1 MQYIKNSVFLYLT
14 PRQRSQLVSFLR
26 SFAKKHQ
33 NCDENELLDKFI
45 EEENY
50 YMDVGSPHFEFA
62 LDNFSNDEFLG
73 DVIKFFKYIF
83 WENKQKEALKPLL
96 ERQKA
101 SQKEARKRAND
112 YKMSKLKPT
121 KKQLWYYDKVA
132 RAHNVPKK
140 PLEGAT
146 RLDLRNWIME
156 IIDDSGKKG
165 EDEQDFS

>member
-26 SFAKKHQ
+26 SFVKKHSKLSK
-33 NCDENELLDKFI
+33 DELLDKFI

-50 YMDVGSPHFEFA
+50 YNEVGSAHFEFA
-62 LDNFSNDEFLG
+62 LENFSNDEFLS
-73 DVIKFFKYIF
+73 DILKFFDFVF
-83 WENKQKEALKPLL
+83 WEIKQKEAQKPLI

-101 SQKEARKRAND
+101 IQKEARKRAND
-112 YKMSKLKPT
+112 FKMSKLKPT
-121 KKQLWYYDKVA
+121 KKQLWYYEKVCK
-132 RAHNVPKK
+132 AHNIPIK

-156 IIDDSGKKG
+156 IIEPKE
-165 EDEQDFS
+165 EDND

>member
-26 SFAKKHQ
+26 SFVKKHP

-50 YMDVGSPHFEFA
+50 YAQVGNVHFEFA

-73 DVIKFFKYIF
+73 DIIKFFKYIF

-96 ERQKA
+96 EKQKA
-101 SQKEARKRAND
+101 IQKEARKRAND

-132 RAHNVPKK
+132 SAHNVPKK

-156 IIDDSGKKG
+156 IIDDSSKKG
-165 EDEQDFS
+165 EDE

>member
-33 NCDENELLDKFI
+33 KLNENELLDKFI

-50 YMDVGSPHFEFA
+50 YSEVGSPHFEFA
-62 LDNFSNDEFLG
+62 LENFSNDEFLS
-73 DVIKFFKYIF
+73 DIKKFFSYIF
-83 WENKQKEALKPLL
+83 WELEQKEAQKPLI

-101 SQKEARKRAND
+101 IQKEAIKRAN
-112 YKMSKLKPT
+112 YFKMSKLKPT
-121 KKQLWYYDKVA
+121 KKQLWYDEKVCK
-132 RAHNVPKK
+132 AHNAPQK

-156 IIDDSGKKG
+156 IIEPVEENEKDT
-165 EDEQDFS
+165 E

>member
-26 SFAKKHQ
+26 SFVKKHQ
-33 NCDENELLDKFI
+33 KLNENELLDKFI

-50 YMDVGSPHFEFA
+50 YSEVGSPHFEFA
-62 LDNFSNDEFLG
+62 LENFSNDEFLS
-73 DVIKFFKYIF
+73 DIKKFFSYIF
-83 WENKQKEALKPLL
+83 WELEQKEAQKPLI

-101 SQKEARKRAND
+101 IQKEARKRAND
-112 YKMSKLKPT
+112 FKMSKLKPT
-121 KKQLWYYDKVA
+121 KKQLWYYEKVCK
-132 RAHNVPKK
+132 AHNAPQK

-156 IIDDSGKKG
+156 IIEPVEENEKDSK
-165 EDEQDFS
+165 

>member
-26 SFAKKHQ
+26 SFAKKHPKM
-33 NCDENELLDKFI
+33 NANELLDKFI

-50 YMDVGSPHFEFA
+50 YNDVGSAHFEFA
-62 LDNFSNDEFLG
+62 LENFSNDEFLS
-73 DVIKFFKYIF
+73 DIKKFFEYIF
-83 WENKQKEALKPLL
+83 WELKQKEAQKPLI

-101 SQKEARKRAND
+101 LQKEARKRAND
-112 YKMSKLKPT
+112 FKMSKLKPT
-121 KKQLWYYDKVA
+121 KKQLWYYEKVA
-132 RAHNVPKK
+132 KAHNVPQK

-156 IIDDSGKKG
+156 IIEPKTQG
-165 EDEQDFS
+165 EEDFDE